1 MELKDKGLI
10 INWQQIY
17 LITLRVICLSIAFFA
32 LFTII
37 NYADSFGILAALQS
51 LDMLMITLFLS
62 AVAFLL
68 EGLALLLVTALA
80 IVTCQIV

>member
-1 MELKDKGLI
+1 MELKDKGLN

-17 LITLRVICLSIAFFA
+17 LITLRIICLSIALFS

-37 NYADSFGILAALQS
+37 NHSKAFGILAALQS

-62 AVAFLL
+62 AMAFLL